1 MVMIMTNEI
10 IKIQDGDQVI
20 ELTGADKEAFLA
32 DRALMQAEQEAFEA
46 ELAAK
51 AEQKAAILERLGLT
65 EDELKV
71 VLNG

>member
-1 MVMIMTNEI
+1 MSEKIFIQIDNER
-10 IKIQDGDQVI
+10 I
-20 ELTGADKEAFLA
+20 ELTGEALETFIAQREADNAELKE
-32 DRALMQAEQEAFEA
+32 RET

-51 AEQKAAILERLGLT
+51 AEQKAAILKRLGLT

>member
-1 MVMIMTNEI
+1 MVKSKEEQIFI
-10 IKIQDGDQVI
+10 GIDDQVI
-20 ELTGADKEAFLA
+20 ELTGTDKEAFLA
-32 DRALMQAEQEAFEA
+32 DRAARQVERQAREA

>member
-1 MVMIMTNEI
+1 MATEKIMVGI
-10 IKIQDGDQVI
+10 DDQVI
-20 ELTGADKEAFLA
+20 ELKGADKEAFLA
-32 DRALMQAEQEAFEA
+32 QREADNAERQAFET
-46 ELAAK
+46 EQAAK